1 MNPPTISVIIPTYN
15 QAHYILESIR
25 SVLNQTYPDF
35 ELIVVDDGST
45 DETPQ
50 SLALINDI
58 RLQVIRQANKGLS
71 AARNAGIKESTAP
84 LITFLDSDDFFFP
97 DKLAVLSKYLNNHP
111 NIGLVSGGTQ
121 YIDQDGHQINQN
133 IKSLENLTL
142 STLLVS
148 NPVCVSAIMMRRS
161 WIDQVGLFD
170 ETLKACEDWD
180 LWQRLAYTGCQF
192 ASVEHI
198 VVAYRYHVGQMTNE
212 SDRMRK
218 ATLTV
223 IDKFFRQTGIP
234 DEIIARKNSIYA
246 SALLKAAAY
255 AYNANEHQKAQND
268 IIEAVRLNPNLAD
281 MGYKKLI
288 ARFVSWSSDPR
299 SVTPAIFLQRIIRN
313 PPPGMPGL
321 KRELHRA
328 LADVLLEPIFS
339 SPRKNR
345 RAHRWDLVKAI
356 LYKPEWLLNRG
367 VLRMFVDAWVLLG

>member
-15 QAHYILESIR
+15 QAQYVLESIR

-50 SLALINDI
+50 SLALINDT

-71 AARNAGIKESTAP
+71 AARNTGIKESTAP

-97 DKLAVLSKYLNNHP
+97 NKLTVLSEYLNSHP

-121 YIDQDGHQINQN
+121 FIDQNGRQISQN
-133 IKSLENLTL
+133 IKSLENLNL

-148 NPVCVSAIMMRRS
+148 NPLCVSAIMMRRA
-161 WIDQVGLFD
+161 WIDQVGMFD
-170 ETLKACEDWD
+170 ETLRACEDWD
-180 LWQRLAYTGCQF
+180 LWQRLAYAGCQF
-192 ASVEHI
+192 AGVEHI
-198 VVAYRYHVGQMTNE
+198 VVAYRYHVGQMTRE
-212 SDRMRK
+212 SDRMCK
-218 ATLTV
+218 AIFTV
-223 IDKFFRQTGIP
+223 IDKFFRQTGIS

-246 SALLKAAAY
+246 SALLNAAAY
-255 AYNANEHQKAQND
+255 AYNANEYQKAQND
-268 IIEAVRLNPNLAD
+268 IIEAVRLDPNLAE
-281 MGYKKLI
+281 MEYKKLI

-299 SVTPAIFLQRIIRN
+299 SITKAIFLQRIIRN

-328 LADVLLEPIFS
+328 LADSLLEPHFS
-339 SPRKNR
+339 STKKER
-345 RAHRWDLVKAI
+345 RVHRWDLLRVI
-356 LYKPEWLLNRG
+356 LYKPAWLLNRG
-367 VLRMFVDAWVLLG
+367 VLRILTDAFSP